1 MLCPVSFS
9 RIPTDKAGQRPRL
22 SELVKTP
29 GDSGGGKKSS
39 GGKPIEIKLVVEHQK
54 CYRNNRAQRGLD
66 QICENPISFHFRS
79 VSAELM
85 R

>member
-1 MLCPVSFS
+1 
-9 RIPTDKAGQRPRL
+9 
-22 SELVKTP
+22 
-29 GDSGGGKKSS
+29 
-39 GGKPIEIKLVVEHQK
+39 VVEHQK